1 MTSSLILPPSALHN
15 ASFIF
20 PPSSLVCKV
29 LPKSKIYE
37 HSKPTS
43 AVKELFVKQVD
54 KIIWQYKLAP
64 ETINLPAKPN
74 VPEIQVFTIALKTQ
88 ELSEDVL
95 RCIDQAIP
103 LPIFYQLTF
112 ANRIKLKAAYK
123 RPSDADAGKWVT
135 ESYFET
141 DWLDK
146 DTDRAELPVV
156 LDLAGLYEHLLR
168 PLLPLPP
175 KVGENLKT
183 QVERLSLLRTKQ
195 NEYRKLETRLNNE
208 RQFNRKVELN
218 SKLRQLKLELAK
230 LM

>member
-1 MTSSLILPPSALHN
+1 MSQTLFHYPKAAAFDRI
-15 ASFIF
+15 
-20 PPSSLVCKV
+20 

-37 HSKPTS
+37 HSKPGN

-146 DTDRAELPVV
+146 GTDRAELPVV

-168 PLLPLPP
+168 PLMPLPP
-175 KVGENLKT
+175 RAGESLKT

-195 NEYRKLETRLNNE
+195 NEYRKLESRLNNE

-218 SKLRQLKLELAK
+218 AQLRNLKKQLETLTC
-230 LM
+230 

>member
-1 MTSSLILPPSALHN
+1 MSQALFHYPTQ
-15 ASFIF
+15 AAFER
-20 PPSSLVCKV
+20 V

-88 ELSEDVL
+88 ELSEDIL

-103 LPIFYQLTF
+103 LPIFYQLNF
-112 ANRIKLKAAYK
+112 ANRIKIKATYK

-146 DTDRAELPVV
+146 DTGRAELPVV
-156 LDLAGLYEHLLR
+156 LDLASLYEHLLR
-168 PLLPLPP
+168 SLMPLPP
-175 KVGENLKT
+175 KVGESLKT

-218 SKLRQLKLELAK
+218 AQLRQIKADLVTLK
-230 LM
+230 

>member
-1 MTSSLILPPSALHN
+1 MSQALFHYPK
-15 ASFIF
+15 AAAFDRI
-20 PPSSLVCKV
+20 

-74 VPEIQVFTIALKTQ
+74 VPEIQVFTIALKTP

-123 RPSDADAGKWVT
+123 RPNDADAGKWVT

-175 KVGENLKT
+175 RTDESLKT
-183 QVERLSLLRTKQ
+183 QVERLGLLHTKQ

>member
-1 MTSSLILPPSALHN
+1 MSQALFHYPK
-15 ASFIF
+15 AAAFDRI
-20 PPSSLVCKV
+20 

-141 DWLDK
+141 DWLPSESS
-146 DTDRAELPVV
+146 RAELPVV
-156 LDLAGLYEHLLR
+156 LDLASLYEHLLR
-168 PLLPLPP
+168 PLMPLPP
-175 KVGENLKT
+175 KAGESLKT
-183 QVERLSLLRTKQ
+183 QVERLILLRTKQ
-195 NEYRKLETRLNNE
+195 NEYRKLETRKNNE